1 MIMSTLYKKIKL
13 FKNNGTP
20 FVYMNMQKRVM
31 TPTPRLN
38 RINKNT
44 GLKTSRNLMNA
55 KTNDERAY
63 VREVARYYATIG
75 KLKELRKL
83 VKSMS
88 PGERRKLFESL
99 TVPQIIEY
107 FASIAGPFARMM
119 GKKMNKN
126 ALVNVAI
133 NAN

>member
-1 MIMSTLYKKIKL
+1 MSTLYKKIKL
-13 FKNNGTP
+13 FRNNVTP
-20 FVYMNMQKRVM
+20 TIYRNMQDRVI

-44 GLKTSRNLMNA
+44 GLKISQNLTNA

-63 VREVARYYATIG
+63 VREVARYYVTIG
-75 KLKELRKL
+75 KLKEVRKL

-99 TVPQIIEY
+99 TVPQLVEY

-133 NAN
+133 NTN

>member
-1 MIMSTLYKKIKL
+1 MSTLYKKIKL
-13 FKNNGTP
+13 FRNNGTP
-20 FVYMNMQKRVM
+20 TIYRNMQDRVI

-44 GLKTSRNLMNA
+44 GLKISRNLTNA

-63 VREVARYYATIG
+63 VREVARYYVTIG
-75 KLKELRKL
+75 KLKEVRKL

-99 TVPQIIEY
+99 TVPQLVEY

-133 NAN
+133 NTN

>member
-1 MIMSTLYKKIKL
+1 MSTLYKKIRL
-13 FKNNGTP
+13 FEKNGTP
-20 FVYMNMQKRVM
+20 AVYMNMQRRVV

-38 RINKNT
+38 RINNIT
-44 GLKTSRNLMNA
+44 GLKISRNLTNA

-63 VREVARYYATIG
+63 VREVARYYTMIG
-75 KLKELRKL
+75 KLKEVRKL

-88 PGERRKLFESL
+88 PGERRKFFESL

-107 FASIAGPFARMM
+107 FASIAGPFARTM
-119 GKKMNKN
+119 GNKMNKN

-133 NAN
+133 NTN

>member
-1 MIMSTLYKKIKL
+1 MSTLYKKIKL
-13 FKNNGTP
+13 FRNNGTP
-20 FVYMNMQKRVM
+20 TIYRNMQDRVI

-44 GLKTSRNLMNA
+44 GLKISRNLTNA

-63 VREVARYYATIG
+63 VREVARYYVTIG
-75 KLKELRKL
+75 KLKEVRKL
-83 VKSMS
+83 IKSMS

-99 TVPQIIEY
+99 TVPQLVEY

-133 NAN
+133 NTN

>member
-1 MIMSTLYKKIKL
+1 MSTLYKKIKL
-13 FKNNGTP
+13 FKNNRTP
-20 FVYMNMQKRVM
+20 VVYMDMKNRVI

-38 RINKNT
+38 RIDTNT
-44 GLKTSRNLMNA
+44 GLKISRNLTDA
-55 KTNDERAY
+55 KTNEERAY
-63 VREVARYYATIG
+63 VREVARYYVAIG
-75 KLKELRKL
+75 KLKEVRKL

-99 TVPQIIEY
+99 TVPQIVDY

-126 ALVNVAI
+126 ALVNVAT
-133 NAN
+133 NGYF

>member
-1 MIMSTLYKKIKL
+1 MSTLYKKVKL
-13 FKNNGTP
+13 FSNNGTP
-20 FVYMNMQKRVM
+20 TIYKNMQNRVV

-38 RINKNT
+38 RINRNT
-44 GLKTSRNLMNA
+44 GLKISRNLTNA
-55 KTNDERAY
+55 KTNDERVY

-75 KLKELRKL
+75 NLKEMRKL

-99 TVPQIIEY
+99 TVPQIVEY

>member
-1 MIMSTLYKKIKL
+1 MSTLYKKIKL
-13 FKNNGTP
+13 FANNGTP
-20 FVYMNMQKRVM
+20 VVYKNMKNGIM

-44 GLKTSRNLMNA
+44 GLKISRNLTNA
-55 KTNDERAY
+55 KTNEERAY

-75 KLKELRKL
+75 KLKELRRL

-88 PGERRKLFESL
+88 PRERRKLFESL
-99 TVPQIIEY
+99 TVPQLVEY

-133 NAN
+133 NTN

>member
-1 MIMSTLYKKIKL
+1 MSTLYKKIRL
-13 FKNNGTP
+13 FEKNGTP
-20 FVYMNMQKRVM
+20 VVYMNMQRRVI

-38 RINKNT
+38 RINNNT
-44 GLKTSRNLMNA
+44 GLKISRNLTNA

-63 VREVARYYATIG
+63 VREVARYYTMIG
-75 KLKELRKL
+75 KLKEVRKL

-88 PGERRKLFESL
+88 PRERRKFFESL

-133 NAN
+133 NTN